1 MSRVYSSALRRAAEI
16 LGGVDRLRDLLR
28 VPAGQLESWVAGS
41 ETPPI
46 DVFLKAVDV
55 ISSARAAN
63 DAPNLAIQRAR
74 ELRTQSSRLHG
85 SLQHSLERAQEIRAA
100 ILATQ
105 QAVARRRARATA
117 SGFLGATF
125 EPADGRGMIEA
136 ALDAALEL
144 GLASRGNLQLVLPGG
159 LHIVAQ
165 HGFEKPFLDFF
176 SVVNHPGSACG
187 AAAEKGARVVVS
199 DVQSDPIF
207 AGTAAA
213 DVLARAGVRAV
224 QSTPL
229 ISQTGALLGMLST
242 HYEDAGDPGEE
253 CLRAIESVAKRAAF
267 WLEGGRA

>member
-144 GLASRGNLQLVLPGG
+144 GLASRGNLQL
-159 LHIVAQ
+159 
-165 HGFEKPFLDFF
+165 GFEKPFLDFF